1 MSHRDGR
8 RSLMKAVNV
17 LGCAALTFGL
27 LGAQAAASSKGVPGV
42 VARTLPAVVS
52 ITTRQI
58 ERDEFNQAVATRG
71 LGSGVIVDPRG
82 YILTN
87 SHVVDGAQ
95 EIKVTFVD
103 GHTFRAS
110 LVGTDRFTDLAVV
123 KIDGKRFAVARLG
136 DSRKLSVGETVVAI
150 GNPLWIEGG
159 PSVTVGIVSALGRTM
174 EQPGLPILHDLIQ
187 TDAAINPGNSG
198 GPLVNLAGQVV
209 GINTAVISSAHGIS
223 FAISA
228 NTARPV
234 LASLIA
240 HGRIERPSLG
250 LDAVSVT
257 PQMAYANDLP
267 MERGVLVIR
276 VEADGP
282 AAVAGI
288 QPGDVIT
295 RMDGVPMKD
304 LHQFHRALG
313 RRLNQERVAVTVSR
327 DGSELTLLP
336 IVEIRQ

>member
-1 MSHRDGR
+1 
-8 RSLMKAVNV
+8 
-17 LGCAALTFGL
+17 
-27 LGAQAAASSKGVPGV
+27 
-42 VARTLPAVVS
+42 
-52 ITTRQI
+52 
-58 ERDEFNQAVATRG
+58 
-71 LGSGVIVDPRG
+71 
-82 YILTN
+82 
-87 SHVVDGAQ
+87 VDGAQ

-110 LVGTDRFTDLAVV
+110 LVGSDRFTDLAVV

-136 DSRKLSVGETVVAI
+136 DSRKLTVGETVVAI

-187 TDAAINPGNSG
+187 TDAAINRGNSG

-209 GINTAVISSAHGIS
+209 GINTAMISSAHGIS

-240 HGRIERPSLG
+240 HGRIERRSLG
-250 LDAVSVT
+250 LEAVSVT
-257 PQMAYANDLP
+257 PQVAYANDLP

-282 AAVAGI
+282 AATAGI

-295 RMDGVPMKD
+295 RIDAVPVKD
-304 LHQFHRALG
+304 LHQFHGALG
-313 RRLNQERVAVTVSR
+313 RRPNQGRVAVTISR
-327 DGSELTLLP
+327 DGRELTLLP